1 MKMAPRRVMSL
12 DHLGLKAPFTTK
24 KTIAV
29 TKVTKVT
36 KETKEG
42 KPIKEADEDEEQASP
57 LLPKRRGSLSSDSS
71 SYNSSHAE
79 GRLKMPFKKDSS
91 EHVKATHQAVV

>member
-1 MKMAPRRVMSL
+1 MAPRRVMSL

-29 TKVTKVT
+29 TKVTKE
-36 KETKEG
+36 KKEG

-57 LLPKRRGSLSSDSS
+57 LLTKRRGSLSSDSS

-79 GRLKMPFKKDSS
+79 GRLKMSFKKDSS
-91 EHVKATHQAVV
+91 EHVKATHQAVA